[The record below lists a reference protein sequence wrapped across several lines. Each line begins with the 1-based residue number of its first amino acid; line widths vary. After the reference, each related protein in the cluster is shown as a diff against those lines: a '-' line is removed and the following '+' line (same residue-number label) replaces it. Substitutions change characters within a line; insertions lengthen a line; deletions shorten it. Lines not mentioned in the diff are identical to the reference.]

1 MWDTPLCLMGG
12 CRAFPRVTLPCV
24 RTAAPTLLLLLLAC
38 GTGNPTRIQPPPPP
52 ACQCSA
58 TQRCLADGRTCAA
71 LNYLDP
77 VGAAATCP
85 DPVVAAGG
93 IFGPATN
100 PGTVRPV
107 GTPIV
112 GPGETLIDLGVARV
126 GTLLRFDVPAGTASF
141 TIVEQAAAASVPD
154 TVGGRFP
161 NVAVP
166 DQLKDPTGNLIYD
179 DVNVPTAGQMADP
192 AAANLLTFFDSFS
205 STTTGTFT
213 FPSTSRALRVVE
225 VGGIAAGTWSFL
237 ANDWSYECFRFPS
250 LCGGTAGTNASDY
263 RVHVILKGAG
273 TGTKNVPATGTLD
286 LAVHMVD
293 ATGGPDQVGLVAA
306 DALANTRLQRF
317 VRQIGRLIS
326 GGGVC
331 LGTVTFYDSPTWARD
346 AFATGVSA
354 TDSGFGG
361 SLAQLSTLSGP
372 EPAGVTTPRLHL
384 FLVSRILSSST
395 NGTSV
400 VGIDGTIPGPGA
412 VNGTVRSGAAVSME
426 NILAEQSSAAGAC
439 GSPALDIGCGADF
452 TAYVAAHEAGHF
464 LGLYHVTESSGAN
477 HDPMADTPRCVCS
490 LCASAPADCG
500 ASTFVLS
507 QSTCNQGVEPCS
519 GGRNLMFWLLGS
531 RSLTRGILSPDQGQV
546 IRTSPAVSH
555 P

>member
-1 MWDTPLCLMGG
+1 VKT
-12 CRAFPRVTLPCV
+12 F
-24 RTAAPTLLLLLLAC
+24 APALLLLLPLAC
-38 GTGNPTRIQPPPPP
+38 GKGTPHRLLPPPPP
-52 ACQCSA
+52 SCQCTA
-58 TQRCLADGRTCAA
+58 AQKCLADGSTCAD
-71 LNYLDP
+71 LNYVDP

-93 IFGPATN
+93 IFGPDTS
-100 PGTVRPV
+100 PGVVRPV
-107 GTPIV
+107 GAPIV
-112 GPGETLIDLGVARV
+112 GAGETLIDLGVVRV
-126 GTLLRFDVPAGTASF
+126 GTVLQFSVPADTASF
-141 TIVEQAAAASVPD
+141 TIVEQAAAATVPD
-154 TVGGRFP
+154 VVGSRFP

-166 DQLKDPTGNLIYD
+166 DQLRDPAGTVIYD
-179 DVNVPTAGQMADP
+179 DINVPTTAQMADP
-192 AAANLLTFFDSFS
+192 AAANLLTFFASFA

-225 VGGIAAGTWSFL
+225 VGGIAAGTWSFV
-237 ANDWSYECFRFPS
+237 ANDWAYECFRFPS
-250 LCGGTAGTNASDY
+250 LCAGTSGTNSSDY
-263 RVHVILKGAG
+263 QVHVILKRAG

-293 ATGGPDQVGLVAA
+293 STAAPTQVGIVAA
-306 DALANTRLQRF
+306 DALTNPRLQRF
-317 VRQIGRLIS
+317 VRQIGRLLS

-331 LGTVTFYDSPTWARD
+331 LGSVTFYDSPTWARD
-346 AFATGVSA
+346 AFATGVNAS
-354 TDSGFGG
+354 DSGFGG
-361 SLAQLSTLSGP
+361 SLAQLSALSGP

-426 NILAEQSSAAGAC
+426 NILAEQGSAAGAC
-439 GSPALDIGCGADF
+439 GSPDLDIGCGADF

-464 LGLYHVTESSGAN
+464 LGLYHVTESTGAD
-477 HDPMADTPRCVCS
+477 HDPMADTPRCACS
-490 LCASAPADCG
+490 LCASTPADCG
-500 ASTFVLS
+500 ASTFVLG